1 MGDTDGFDYFKA
13 HYKSELFP
21 EKGNAGTF
29 YLHPNRKGAS
39 ALGELW
45 GKAVLKAIDN

>member
-1 MGDTDGFDYFKA
+1 MGDTDGFDYFKT
-13 HYKSELFP
+13 HYKNELFP

-45 GKAVLKAIDN
+45 GKAILVAIDN